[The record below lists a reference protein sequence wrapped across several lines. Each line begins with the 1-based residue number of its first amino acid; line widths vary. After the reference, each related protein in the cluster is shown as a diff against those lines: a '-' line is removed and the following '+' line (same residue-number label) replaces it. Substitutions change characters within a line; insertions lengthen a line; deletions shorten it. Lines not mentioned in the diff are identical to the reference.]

1 MKIDH
6 IGIAVEDLEAGL
18 EFYRDALGLEY
29 KGQEE
34 VEEQGVKVAFLK
46 IGESKIELLEP
57 LHDGSPI
64 AKFLSKRGEGIHH
77 IAYLVDNIDEK
88 VSEMDAED
96 VRFIGD
102 EPTDGAGNKKIIFI
116 HPKSTKGVLTEL
128 CQHKN

>member
-57 LHDGSPI
+57 LHEDSPI

-88 VSEMDAED
+88 VSVMDAKG

-102 EPTDGAGNKKIIFI
+102 EPTEGAGNKKIIFI

-128 CQHKN
+128 CQPKN